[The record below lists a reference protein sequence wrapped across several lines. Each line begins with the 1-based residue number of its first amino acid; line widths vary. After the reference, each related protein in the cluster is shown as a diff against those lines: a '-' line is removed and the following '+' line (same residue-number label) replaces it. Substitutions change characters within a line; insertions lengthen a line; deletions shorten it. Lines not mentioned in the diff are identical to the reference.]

1 MGLLRE
7 FSEDKTEANSRKK
20 VVPFKAKETNVMEVA
35 GAEVKV
41 GQKVAT
47 ETDSCCH
54 KMFYVQMF
62 KCSNV
67 QMFNCSNVQMFKS
80 QISNVKC

>member
-7 FSEDKTEANSRKK
+7 FSEDKTEAHSRKK

-54 KMFYVQMF
+54 KMFKCSNIQMF
-62 KCSNV
+62 KCSI
-67 QMFNCSNVQMFKS
+67 VQMFKP
-80 QISNVKC
+80 KW